1 MNDDVVKVI
10 VENSGEF
17 SVMTTFSLYLDENTE
32 LTNFKADKSKRNTN
46 KMQEYVLEPTVFTG
60 KFVVQ
65 K

>member
-32 LTNFKADKSKRNTN
+32 LTNFKAEKSKRNTN

-60 KFVVQ
+60 NFVV
-65 K
+65 